1 MPTLPGYNR
10 GSSLAEVKRAR
21 FTELNITKNENGKE
35 NTTEILYHV
44 CIQQTQRNE
53 NVKFKIDQRRLFNCI
68 DSIKYERK
76 IKK

>member
-1 MPTLPGYNR
+1 MSTLPGYNR

-53 NVKFKIDQRRLFNCI
+53 NVKPKLTRDDYLTASTPLNM
-68 DSIKYERK
+68 KGK
-76 IKK
+76 